1 VRFETSYRLAEDD
14 FTGPTTR
21 FVRAVPDPALLPT
34 MPLEQWEALKA
45 RLHAM
50 RDAVPNESG
59 SLVVGLVV
67 AILVT
72 VLACIAV
79 SAV

>member
-1 VRFETSYRLAEDD
+1 MRYETSYRLAEDD

-34 MPLEQWEALKA
+34 MPLAQWEALKA
-45 RLHAM
+45 RFDAM
-50 RDAVPNESG
+50 RRSEPNESD
-59 SLVVGLVV
+59 SLVLGLVV
-67 AILVT
+67 AILIT